1 MRQDLHIA
9 FIALARPTFDL
20 SLAEEVTASVR
31 SQLTKAGFMLNGPDK
46 LLMDLAAAQAAAK
59 LLQAS
64 PYDLLLILQ
73 ATFAD
78 STMITALAEISDA
91 PLLMW
96 AIPEEPSGGRLRL
109 NSLCG
114 INLAG
119 HALNLRGRK
128 YDYVY
133 CPPEDEAVLKK
144 IRSLALAGRALRALR
159 SAHIGLVG
167 DHPAGM
173 DTCRLDVR
181 ALERTFGVRLTQFA
195 LDDLFERMD
204 TVGDGEVEEVRSRI
218 DADLPNTAELEQGS
232 LYGTLSAYI
241 ALDRMATEQS
251 LDAYAIR
258 CWPEIF
264 EQKGCAACG
273 ALSLLNDSAVP
284 ASCEAD
290 INGAVTQLILQAI
303 SGGPA
308 FDCDLVSADGDKD
321 QVVIW
326 HCGKAPL
333 AMADPSVLPEG
344 GNHSNR
350 GVPLVMEF
358 PLKPGRV
365 TVARVSQ
372 SGGRLRLVVGAG
384 EMLAAPKS
392 FSGTSGV
399 IRFERPALE
408 VLDTILSEGL
418 EHHLAITYGDF
429 SPALL
434 AYAKWLD
441 LPILQL

>member
-218 DADLPNTAELEQGS
+218 DADLPNTAELDQGS
-232 LYGTLSAYI
+232 LNGTLSAYI